1 MDVKFCVADPSGTV
15 TAVGSCVDVRVSL
28 NDTDVP
34 PGWAS
39 PESVTVPVTVLQ
51 VELDALVGRKY
62 ISGPSL

>member
-34 PGWAS
+34 RDGQALKVS
-39 PESVTVPVTVLQ
+39 PYL
-51 VELDALVGRKY
+51 
-62 ISGPSL
+62 